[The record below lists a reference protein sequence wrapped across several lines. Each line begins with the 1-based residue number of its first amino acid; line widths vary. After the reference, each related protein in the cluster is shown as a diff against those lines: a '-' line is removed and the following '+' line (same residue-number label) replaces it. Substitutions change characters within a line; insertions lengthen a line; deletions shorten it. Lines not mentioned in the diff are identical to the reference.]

1 MAGAPHRI
9 AEIIERITEHPMS
22 VAELAEDFD
31 VHRSSMFRQLRSLE
45 EVGYVRRRDDGR
57 FVVGAKLISLARL
70 SFDDVDLR
78 RAGYRHVRTLHAA
91 IKLHT
96 IQLVSLI
103 GDSLIYVDKV
113 ESASGVGMYSRI
125 GREAPAYC
133 SGVGKVI
140 LAALD
145 PYRRDAILG
154 PTPWKQ
160 FTPNTFTTRSQL
172 DEVLKL
178 TVERGWAVDDRELD
192 MMINCL
198 AVPIGKPPMVIGAVS
213 VTAVSSVEDIDALMK
228 YLPLLQETAQAIESE
243 IR

>member
-1 MAGAPHRI
+1 MTGATVRLAELIEKI
-9 AEIIERITEHPMS
+9 AEQPMS

-31 VHRSSMFRQLRSLE
+31 VHRSSMFRQLKSLE
-45 EVGYVRRRDDGR
+45 QVGYVRRRDDTR
-57 FVVGAKLISLARL
+57 YVVGAKLIALARL

-78 RAGYRHVRTLHAA
+78 RAGYHHVRKLHAK
-91 IKLHT
+91 IGHT
-96 IQLVSLI
+96 IQLVALI

-145 PYRRDAILG
+145 PYRRDAILDS
-154 PTPWKQ
+154 TPWKQ
-160 FTPNTFTTRSQL
+160 FTPNTFTTRAQL
-172 DEVLKL
+172 DAALDL
-178 TVERGWAVDDRELD
+178 ATERGWAVDDRELD

-198 AVPIGKPPMVIGAVS
+198 AVPISSHPGIVGAVS
-213 VTAVSSVEDIDALMK
+213 VTAVSSVEDITSLMK
-228 YLPLLQETAQAIESE
+228 YLPLLQETAGAIEDE
-243 IR
+243 LR

>member
-1 MAGAPHRI
+1 MTGATVRLAELIEKI
-9 AEIIERITEHPMS
+9 AEQPMS

-31 VHRSSMFRQLRSLE
+31 VHRSSMFRQLKSLE
-45 EVGYVRRRDDGR
+45 QVGYVRRRDDTR
-57 FVVGAKLISLARL
+57 YVVGAKLIALARL

-78 RAGYRHVRTLHAA
+78 RAGYHHVRKLHAK
-91 IKLHT
+91 IGHT
-96 IQLVSLI
+96 IQLVALI

-145 PYRRDAILG
+145 SYRRDAILDS
-154 PTPWKQ
+154 TPWKQ
-160 FTPNTFTTRSQL
+160 FTPNTFTTRAQL
-172 DEVLKL
+172 DAALELA
-178 TVERGWAVDDRELD
+178 TERGWAVDDRELD

-198 AVPIGKPPMVIGAVS
+198 AVPISSHPGIVGAVS
-213 VTAVSSVEDIDALMK
+213 VTAVSSVEDIKSLMK
-228 YLPLLQETAQAIESE
+228 YLPLLQETAGAIEDE
-243 IR
+243 LR

>member
-1 MAGAPHRI
+1 MTAATLRI
-9 AEIIERITEHPMS
+9 AEIIERIAEQPMS

-31 VHRSSMFRQLRSLE
+31 VHRSSMFRQLKSLE
-45 EVGYVRRRDDGR
+45 QVGYVRRRDDAR
-57 FVVGAKLISLARL
+57 FVVGAKLIALARL

-78 RAGYRHVRTLHAA
+78 QAGYQHVR
-91 IKLHT
+91 KLQAKVGHT
-96 IQLVSLI
+96 IQLVGLI

-145 PYRRDAILG
+145 SYRRDAIVDS
-154 PTPWKQ
+154 TPWKQ
-160 FTPNTFTTRSQL
+160 FTPNTFTTRAQL
-172 DEVLKL
+172 DDALQL
-178 TVERGWAVDDRELD
+178 AAERGWAVDDRELD

-198 AVPIGKPPMVIGAVS
+198 AVPIGRPPVVVGAVS
-213 VTAVSSVEDIDALMK
+213 VTALSSVEDIDALMK
-228 YLPLLQETAQAIESE
+228 YLPLLQDTARAIEGE
-243 IR
+243 LR